1 MYEILEKNNNRLE
14 HSLYGKIQP
23 LFFEIYDAIYSDSIV
38 KDISKDN
45 ISDEIIML
53 FMTSTWNNTLDTGIT
68 NIDNQHKEIFSCIGK
83 LLNSTEQNKEKDEIV
98 KILTHLEEC
107 VIRHCNEEEAIQEQ
121 YKYPK
126 CKLQCEQHKKFISE
140 LNELISILD
149 ESSVSVLFI
158 INMQQKMF
166 KWYRKHI
173 LNLDKDFGEFLLKQ
187 VKNKQI

>member
-23 LFFEIYDAIYSDSIV
+23 LFFEVYDAIYSDSIV

-83 LLNSTEQNKEKDEIV
+83 LLNSTEQNKDENEIV
-98 KILTHLEEC
+98 KISTHLKEC
-107 VIRHCNEEEAIQEQ
+107 VIRHCNEEEAI
-121 YKYPK
+121 
-126 CKLQCEQHKKFISE
+126 
-140 LNELISILD
+140 
-149 ESSVSVLFI
+149 
-158 INMQQKMF
+158 
-166 KWYRKHI
+166 
-173 LNLDKDFGEFLLKQ
+173 
-187 VKNKQI
+187 